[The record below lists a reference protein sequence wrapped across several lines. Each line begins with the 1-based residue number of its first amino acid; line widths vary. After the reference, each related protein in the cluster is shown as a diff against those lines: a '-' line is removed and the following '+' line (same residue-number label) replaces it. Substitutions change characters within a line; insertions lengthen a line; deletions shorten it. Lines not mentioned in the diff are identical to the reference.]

1 MRKRAIQLFLIT
13 AGTVCVVLGI
23 IGLFL
28 PLIPTTPFLLLAS
41 ACYLRGSKRMHAWL
55 LSHGKLGGYI
65 RNFEQGNGIPR
76 QAKIFTIAT
85 LWLSIVMSLFLLDY
99 LWVRIALLLI
109 ASTVT
114 IWLIRLP
121 TLRTSP

>member
-13 AGTVCVVLGI
+13 AGTVCVALGI

-41 ACYLRGSKRMHAWL
+41 ACYLRGSERMHTWL
-55 LSHGKLGGYI
+55 LSHGKLGAYI

-85 LWLSIVMSLFLLDY
+85 LWLSISLSLFLLDY

-109 ASTVT
+109 AGIVT
-114 IWLIRLP
+114 IWLIRMP
-121 TLRTSP
+121 TLRTSS